1 MFIRQYSDLNARL
14 LRPRPQTRGR
24 GRGRCQFSGSK
35 LRQKTNTVS
44 DCEHKRR
51 HFCRTIQCKTW
62 RLVRQ
67 HISQSPITHFTH
79 TILRGQVANNEERD
93 ARPRPRTW
101 GQSRGRGQGQFFE
114 VGQPFGN
121 FGLRAI
127 SLRLFINCPLFTVVT
142 DVFSFT
148 RLARVNHVNTSCLH
162 LILIVDWNKAFDLFE
177 RIVCCILYMNK
188 PQTFVHAL
196 ASLNVERV
204 LLRLR
209 SWKSTTTRLRKGFAT
224 QVAANVRKSESFLLI
239 IVHLFLWCSKKGN
252 GHEQRRNFCS
262 VSNHRHACMQNEFDL
277 FSWEYFMKWLKRLS
291 VLFSCVF
298 LALSVSCCA
307 FINRSF
313 WIYCLGSYTRRHTRK
328 QLCQMK
334 R

>member
-24 GRGRCQFSGSK
+24 GRGRGQFSGSK

-44 DCEHKRR
+44 DCEQKRR

-79 TILRGQVANNEERD
+79 TILRGQVANNEERA
-93 ARPRPRTW
+93 ARPRPKTW

-148 RLARVNHVNTSCLH
+148 RLARVNHVGIINTSCLH

-177 RIVCCILYMNK
+177 RIVVFYTWTNLK
-188 PQTFVHAL
+188 L
-196 ASLNVERV
+196 S
-204 LLRLR
+204 
-209 SWKSTTTRLRKGFAT
+209 ST
-224 QVAANVRKSESFLLI
+224 
-239 IVHLFLWCSKKGN
+239 H
-252 GHEQRRNFCS
+252 
-262 VSNHRHACMQNEFDL
+262 
-277 FSWEYFMKWLKRLS
+277 
-291 VLFSCVF
+291 
-298 LALSVSCCA
+298 
-307 FINRSF
+307 
-313 WIYCLGSYTRRHTRK
+313 
-328 QLCQMK
+328 
-334 R
+334 